1 MYIEQGYKGEIG
13 LWKYLVIPV
22 AFIALMVWNFVL
34 SLNME
39 QSTEELM
46 QQFIDQFGTTVV
58 LIVVLLP
65 LAVLFFAVLGWTL
78 LVHRQSIRSL
88 TTARMKI
95 DWKRIFFAFFL
106 WGGVTVALTFM
117 DVLMRPEN
125 YEWNF
130 DPTKFLILVVVAVA
144 LIPLQ
149 TSFEEYLFRG
159 YIMQGLGIA
168 TKSRAVPLVVTSVIF
183 GLMHIANPEIG
194 RLGYGLLVYYIGTG
208 FFLGII
214 TLMDEGLELALG
226 FHAANNLFGA
236 LLVTAEWTAFQTDS
250 LYIDTGEPEL
260 GVGILFPLLIIYPLL
275 ILLFARKYK
284 WKNWKERLMGK
295 VLSREEFIAAEHAL
309 LRGVKSPSETTQQE

>member
-1 MYIEQGYKGEIG
+1 MYVEQGYKGEIG
-13 LWKYLVIPV
+13 LWKYLVIPL

-39 QSTEELM
+39 DSTEELM
-46 QQFIDQFGTTVV
+46 QQFIDQFGTT
-58 LIVVLLP
+58 IVFIIILMP
-65 LAVLFFAVLGWTL
+65 LAVMLFAVFGWTL

-88 TTARMKI
+88 TTARKKI

-106 WGGVTVALTFM
+106 WGGVTIALTFV

-130 DPTKFLILVVVAVA
+130 DMAKFLILLVVAVA

-194 RLGYGLLVYYIGTG
+194 RLGYGLLAYYIGTG
-208 FFLGII
+208 FFLGVI

-260 GVGILFPLLIIYPLL
+260 GAGIFFPLLIVYPLL
-275 ILLFARKYK
+275 TLLFARKYK
-284 WKNWKERLMGK
+284 WSNWKDRLFGK
-295 VLSREEFIAAEHAL
+295 VLSREEFIIAENAFL
-309 LRGVKSPSETTQQE
+309 NSAQPPSEPTQ